1 MSDIIRKKTIFDL
14 IDAEAWEYCDYLI
27 RYKNGEGQEYASH
40 MADNIRERIKEAPS
54 LSEKEGVRIIWQH
67 QIDDLIKEIKAESL
81 GKWYT
86 GRIDGKT
93 DEVVLLKDVI
103 DILEEAK
110 K

>member
-1 MSDIIRKKTIFDL
+1 MSDIISRKYLLDL
-14 IDAEAWEYCDYLI
+14 ASKDGAYDYVSAKEI
-27 RYKNGEGQEYASH
+27 A
-40 MADNIRERIKEAPS
+40 EAPS
-54 LSEKEGVRIIWQH
+54 IEEKEGVRIIWQH
-67 QIDDLIKEIKAESL
+67 QIDDLIKQIKAESL

-103 DILEEAK
+103 EILEEAK